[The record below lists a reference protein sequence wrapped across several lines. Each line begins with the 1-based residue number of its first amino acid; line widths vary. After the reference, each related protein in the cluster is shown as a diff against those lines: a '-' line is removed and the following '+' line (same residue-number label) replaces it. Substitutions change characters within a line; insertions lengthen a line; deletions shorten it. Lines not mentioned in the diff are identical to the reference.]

1 MRRFTLLTLTLLLFM
16 LGLGLAATK
25 LHAQTGQDTHQVQS
39 GETLFSISQR
49 YDVAISDL
57 REWNDLQSDQLDSG
71 MTLRL
76 IPPAE
81 SGSVTHTVGARET
94 LFAISRRYGVTIAE
108 IQQWNR
114 LESTSLSEGQQL
126 VIHPD
131 GAPGQNGAPG
141 QTAAAETPRREASS
155 GTSTATAPTAT
166 PPSSPPSGTPSGDT
180 SATSPDTGPDS
191 LADASSESSSTE
203 SATDI
208 DSATTAEPATD
219 TDPVT
224 SADPV
229 SPDAAD
235 EIEPR
240 IRESV
245 VAPAATVNTY
255 YTVRSG
261 DYLNRI
267 AAEHGMTTEEL
278 RQLNQLESD
287 MLRVGQQ
294 LIVKSLESTP
304 VVDPELG
311 ESTPQGRFVTYRTQ
325 SGDSAERVMER
336 FSMSMDAL
344 KALNP
349 GTDFSSLGSG
359 QRITVLLPPSRQ
371 FANPY
376 QRATGLR
383 GLGEIPVTPYNESA
397 STPTTSGELYD
408 PQQLTAAHANMTLG
422 SIVYLENPDNGRG
435 SYVKI
440 NDRFSGDGI
449 KLSQYAYQLLG
460 LDGRTQ
466 SRVVLYQ
473 EE

>member
-1 MRRFTLLTLTLLLFM
+1 
-16 LGLGLAATK
+16 
-25 LHAQTGQDTHQVQS
+25 
-39 GETLFSISQR
+39 
-49 YDVAISDL
+49 
-57 REWNDLQSDQLDSG
+57 

-166 PPSSPPSGTPSGDT
+166 PPSDLPSGTPSGDT

-203 SATDI
+203 PATDI

-229 SPDAAD
+229 SPDTAD
-235 EIEPR
+235 ESEPR

-245 VAPAATVNTY
+245 VAPAASVTTHC
-255 YTVRSG
+255 TARSG
-261 DYLNRI
+261 ACADSVASVL
-267 AAEHGMTTEEL
+267 GMTTEEL

-294 LIVKSLESTP
+294 LIVDRKSD
-304 VVDPELG
+304 V
-311 ESTPQGRFVTYRTQ
+311 
-325 SGDSAERVMER
+325 
-336 FSMSMDAL
+336 
-344 KALNP
+344 
-349 GTDFSSLGSG
+349 
-359 QRITVLLPPSRQ
+359 
-371 FANPY
+371 
-376 QRATGLR
+376 
-383 GLGEIPVTPYNESA
+383 
-397 STPTTSGELYD
+397 
-408 PQQLTAAHANMTLG
+408 
-422 SIVYLENPDNGRG
+422 
-435 SYVKI
+435 
-440 NDRFSGDGI
+440 
-449 KLSQYAYQLLG
+449 
-460 LDGRTQ
+460 
-466 SRVVLYQ
+466 
-473 EE
+473 